1 MDLFASA
8 VEFRLCRQPQARKNR
23 GGLGDTLALGLDPR
37 VPQRGAGD
45 ARRDPAAGR
54 SDVQTKSPARAANSL
69 ALFAWYRRRTPPPDA
84 ADDFLLNSK
93 KVMPRRPPPSRV
105 RGRVART
112 RLSLLTTHQTYPRTP
127 LRPRTPFQLSS
138 ERGVVDRAAMRGERG
153 VWRGGVCSSMA
164 AFVVDGQ
171 RASASATPGFASVR
185 SKRRQRGEVGGIKQA
200 QGYAEWQKCCSG

>member
-69 ALFAWYRRRTPPPDA
+69 ALFAWCRRRTPPPDA

-127 LRPRTPFQLSS
+127 LPPHTPRSFPPN
-138 ERGVVDRAAMRGERG
+138 G
-153 VWRGGVCSSMA
+153 VWSTALPCEGSAVCGKA
-164 AFVVDGQ
+164 
-171 RASASATPGFASVR
+171 GFA
-185 SKRRQRGEVGGIKQA
+185 RRWLLSPWMGSGPAHPQRRDSLPSDPSAGNGA
-200 QGYAEWQKCCSG
+200 R